1 MRIIA
6 SMMKFDSRRLAAIL
20 LVWGVAGLAATAR
33 ATVVDLTGDNN
44 SGAANGAEFDYTP
57 AQPTGTGV
65 IEPFLRLQADPTE
78 QGYNTSGGTP
88 FDDKAGI
95 WTHDIQFSDLQTTKV
110 SLNGTAYF
118 QILLDVNEPGG
129 NKSLISLDRLEFYT
143 SPVGSKTTTD
153 VPSLGTL
160 RWSLDGTGDSYV
172 LLDASRNNGSGSGD
186 MFAFIP
192 VSAFAGVS
200 DDDYIY
206 LFSRFGDQMAADGT
220 SQGGFEEWS
229 LVHNMTPVPE
239 VGALFP
245 IVGLVAAVRRTQL
258 LRRRQ
263 VARLRSDSSTGHQPA
278 KQICLGGRPRR

>member
-1 MRIIA
+1 MI
-6 SMMKFDSRRLAAIL
+6 KFDSRRLAAIL
-20 LVWGVAGLAATAR
+20 LVWGVAGLGATAR
-33 ATVVDLTGDNN
+33 ATVVDLTGNNN
-44 SGAANGAEFDYTP
+44 SGTANGAEFDYTP

-95 WTHDIQFSDLQTTKV
+95 WTHDIQFSDLKTTTV
-110 SLNGTAYF
+110 SVNGTAYF
-118 QILLDVNEPGG
+118 QILLDVNEPNG
-129 NKSLISLDRLEFYT
+129 KTSLISLDRLEFYT

-160 RWSLDGTGDSYV
+160 RWSLDGADDSYV
-172 LLDASRNNGSGSGD
+172 LLDASRNKGSGSGD

-200 DDDYIY
+200 DKDYIY

-220 SQGGFEEWS
+220 SEGGFEEWS

-245 IVGLVAAVRRTQL
+245 IVGLVAAVGLTQL
-258 LRRRQ
+258 LRRRR
-263 VARLRSDSSTGHQPA
+263 VAQLRSDSSNGH
-278 KQICLGGRPRR
+278 

>member
-1 MRIIA
+1 MI
-6 SMMKFDSRRLAAIL
+6 KFDSRRLAAIL

-33 ATVVDLTGDNN
+33 ATVVDLTGNNN
-44 SGAANGAEFDYTP
+44 SGTANGAGFDYTP

-95 WTHDIQFSDLQTTKV
+95 WTHDIQFSDLQTTTV
-110 SLNGTAYF
+110 SLNGAAYF

-160 RWSLDGTGDSYV
+160 RWSLDGAADSHV
-172 LLDASRNNGSGSGD
+172 LLDASRNKGSGSGD

-192 VSAFAGVS
+192 VPLLPASATAT
-200 DDDYIY
+200 
-206 LFSRFGDQMAADGT
+206 T
-220 SQGGFEEWS
+220 SISSPTSAIRWRPMG
-229 LVHNMTPVPE
+229 
-239 VGALFP
+239 
-245 IVGLVAAVRRTQL
+245 
-258 LRRRQ
+258 
-263 VARLRSDSSTGHQPA
+263 RLRAVSRNGRSFTTWRPCRKSGHYSRS
-278 KQICLGGRPRR
+278 LDWLPRSA